1 MWATAMYVGKR
12 PYDRKQSTNQETG
25 EVIPAKKGMQ
35 YLFYCADWTK
45 DREEIGGLGRTR
57 FETVD
62 EKDVPDYEAGLPK
75 VGGFCTVSV
84 RESFGKDN
92 NSLCT
97 FEEADE

>member
-12 PYDRKQSTNQETG
+12 PYNRERKMDEQTG

-35 YLFYCADWTK
+35 YLFYCGDWSK
-45 DREEIGGLGRTR
+45 DKTEISGMGKTR

-62 EKDVPDYEAGLPK
+62 ENAVADYEEQLPP
-75 VGGFCTVSV
+75 VGGFCTVGV

-97 FEEADE
+97 FEEAEE